1 MRYWLAILA
10 SLGLLVLTVAG
21 LRGGLSRHPPIELF
35 ADMVRQP
42 KLRPQTRS
50 DFFTNRLGSGL
61 PVEGAVARG
70 APFQDTPL
78 NTGRLTGTTNFAAT
92 NPLPITGELLAR
104 GRDRFQILCW
114 PCHGAQADGRG
125 ITTSYGLAVI
135 ANLHD
140 PRIVRLLDGELFNT
154 VSKGKNMMQSYAA
167 SLSPAERWA
176 VIAYLRAL
184 QLSHLATLDD
194 VPTAHRSALVK

>member
-10 SLGLLVLTVAG
+10 VLALLVLTVAG
-21 LRGGLSRHPPIELF
+21 LRGGLSRRPPIELF
-35 ADMVRQP
+35 ADMARQP

-50 DFFTNRLGSGL
+50 EFFTNRFGSGL
-61 PVEGAVARG
+61 PVAGAVARG
-70 APFQDTPL
+70 APFQDSPL
-78 NTGRLTGTTNFAAT
+78 NTGSLPGTTSFVAA
-92 NPLPITGELLAR
+92 NPLPVTTELLAR
-104 GRDRFQILCW
+104 GRDRFQVWCW
-114 PCHGAQADGRG
+114 ACHGAQADGRG

-154 VSKGKNMMQSYAA
+154 VSRGKNMMQSYAA
-167 SLSPAERWA
+167 SLSPADRWA
-176 VIAYLRAL
+176 VIAYVRAL

-194 VPTAHRSALVK
+194 VPPEHRSALVR